1 MAGEDPQAQAQED
14 PRAQDR
20 AFNKTEMHQDLKM
33 EELNVMRDHP
43 VNLLL
48 GFIRGSGHKVGLI
61 PPTLDL
67 IKNLASKAFGPQ
79 IILKIQKK
87 LWGRRQNLI
96 FKRPQKMENF
106 CI

>member
-1 MAGEDPQAQAQED
+1 MAGEDPQAQAPED

-33 EELNVMRDHP
+33 EELNAMRDPADHP

-61 PPTLDL
+61 PTTLDL
-67 IKNLASKAFGPQ
+67 IKKTLQAKLLGNKLF
-79 IILKIQKK
+79 LKFRKNSEVVVKI
-87 LWGRRQNLI
+87 
-96 FKRPQKMENF
+96 
-106 CI
+106 

>member
-1 MAGEDPQAQAQED
+1 MAGEDPQAQAPED

-33 EELNVMRDHP
+33 EELNAMRDPADHP

-61 PPTLDL
+61 PTTLDL
-67 IKNLASKAFGPQ
+67 IKKNLASKASGQQ

-87 LWGRRQNLI
+87 L
-96 FKRPQKMENF
+96 
-106 CI
+106 